1 MGHPFY
7 GMTHFFNFTHMKKR
21 LLCIWVLML
30 FFSCHQNPKK
40 QFELRQDTPLQF
52 ENQLV
57 YSQDFNPYTYRN
69 FYNGAGVALGDVNND
84 GLLDVYFTGNLVDN
98 KLFLNKGNWEFEDI
112 TAQAGVACPGVWS
125 TGATFADV
133 NGDGLLDLY
142 VCKSGKPGGENRH
155 NELFINQGNLT
166 FTEESKA
173 YGLDV
178 LGLSVH
184 AAFFDADLD
193 GDLDCYVLNN
203 SLRSVGGYDLIK
215 DQRSI
220 PDPNGEGNKFFENKE
235 GHFVD
240 VSQKKGIYTSA
251 IGFGLGITLSDFN
264 NDRYPDLYISNDFFE
279 RDYFYLNTT
288 KGFDEALETYFQST
302 AMGAMGA
309 DAADLNNDLLADLF
323 VTEMLP
329 ASLERQKTK
338 AKFDSW
344 DKYAL
349 MLKNGYSTQFP
360 RNALQRNMGEEGFL
374 ELSRFSGVA
383 ATEWSWASLIFDMNN
398 DGLNDIFVAN
408 GIYKDLL
415 DRDYLAYM
423 ANETQVQM
431 LLQDKQNAIK
441 KLIDIMPSKAVPNS
455 AFENKGDFIFEE
467 KATAWGLDTPSF
479 SNGNAYGDLDNDGD
493 LDLVVNNVNMKSF
506 VYENTT
512 DTLKKRSVQLQ
523 LKSKTKNT
531 YAVGAKAILYYG
543 AGQKQMRE
551 QFPSRGFQSSV
562 ANQLHFG
569 VGSFE
574 KIDSLVLLWPNGTT
588 TKHNK
593 LNSNKVY
600 TFWEPEI
607 ESLPTIPDMPQ
618 TELLNELDFVH
629 RENPW
634 IDFNRERLIPQM
646 YHNEGPAL
654 ATADLNGDGIA
665 DIFVGGAKNQT
676 SALLLSEK
684 ETFKK
689 ITLPFKKDS
698 AAEDVV
704 AHFFDGDA
712 DGDLDLYVGSGG
724 RAFSQFSAT
733 LDDRYYENVGAAQ
746 FVKQPTAFSFEQH
759 FSTGG
764 AAVADINQDGFQDL
778 IIGERF
784 DLSVYGQ
791 KKSIQLWLNNGQG
804 LFTLQKQPALEKVGM
819 ITHLQT
825 ADLNADGWLDLVG
838 VGEWMPVSV
847 WINEKGI
854 LNNKT
859 QNYRLHNTT
868 GLWTSLLVED
878 LNADGKPDILAG
890 NMGKNTF
897 FKPGM
902 KLYLNDFDVN
912 GSWEPIICFEEDGK
926 DYPIADKD
934 ELIAQLPYL
943 KKRALKYATYAQ
955 ASMADLFTEE
965 QRSGSTRSELQQ
977 LETTLFLSTDKG
989 YESHPLPLEIQ
1000 YAPVYA
1006 LTHYKPKNNKV
1017 GKLFFGGNQYL
1028 VKPQFGRYDA
1038 SQGWEL
1044 SYIQTGLKLKWQM
1057 PKSLGV
1063 KGQLRQ
1069 LEIVPL
1075 GIQKKLLIGLNNN
1088 ALMLKGLELEK

>member
-1 MGHPFY
+1 MGHPFN
-7 GMTHFFNFTHMKKR
+7 GMTHFFNFAYMKKS
-21 LLCIWVLML
+21 LYCIWVLML
-30 FFSCHQNPKK
+30 SFSCHQNPKK
-40 QFELRQDTPLQF
+40 QFELRKDSSLQF
-52 ENQLV
+52 ENLLT
-57 YSQDFNPYTYRN
+57 YTQDFNPYTYRN
-69 FYNGAGVALGDVNND
+69 FYNGAGVALGDINND

-112 TAQAGVACPGVWS
+112 TTQAGVACAGVWS

-215 DQRSI
+215 DQRNN
-220 PDPNGEGNKFFENKE
+220 PDPNGEGNKFFENQD

-240 VSQKKGIYTSA
+240 VSQEKGIYTSA

-279 RDYFYLNTT
+279 RDYFYLNTSR
-288 KGFDEALETYFQST
+288 GFKEDLDTYFQST

-329 ASLERQKTK
+329 ASLNRQKTK

-349 MLKNGYSTQFP
+349 MLKNGYSAQFP
-360 RNALQRNMGEEGFL
+360 RNALQRNLGTQGFL

-408 GIYKDLL
+408 GIFKDLL

-493 LDLVVNNVNMKSF
+493 LDLVVNNVNMESF
-506 VYENTT
+506 IYENTT
-512 DTLKKRSVQLQ
+512 DTLHNRSVRLQ
-523 LKSKTKNT
+523 LKSKTKNA

-543 AGQKQMRE
+543 SDQKQMRE

-562 ANQLHFG
+562 SNQLHFG
-569 VGSFE
+569 VGSYE
-574 KIDSLVLLWPNGTT
+574 KIDSLVLLWPNGTI
-588 TKHNK
+588 TKHNE
-593 LNSNKVY
+593 LLSNKVY
-600 TFWEPEI
+600 TFWEPKTK
-607 ESLPTIPDMPQ
+607 SLPAKL
-618 TELLNELDFVH
+618 ELSPPNKIEELDFVH

-646 YHNEGPAL
+646 YHNEGPAM
-654 ATADLNGDGIA
+654 AAADLNDDGIA
-665 DIFVGGAKNQT
+665 DIFVGGAKNQS
-676 SALLLSEK
+676 SALLISNK
-684 ETFKK
+684 DSYTK
-689 ITLPFKKDS
+689 IMLPFKKDS
-698 AAEDVV
+698 PSEDVV

-724 RAFSQFSAT
+724 RAFSQFSAA
-733 LDDRYYENVGAAQ
+733 LDDRYYENIGAAQ
-746 FVKQPTAFSFEQH
+746 FVKKPKAFSFDQH
-759 FSTGG
+759 YSTGG

-784 DLSVYGQ
+784 DLSIYGQ

-804 LFTLQKQPALEKVGM
+804 SFTLQKQPDLENVGM

-825 ADLNADGWLDLVG
+825 ADLNSDGWLDLIG
-838 VGEWMPVSV
+838 VGEWMPISV
-847 WINEKGI
+847 WINENGKFE
-854 LNNKT
+854 NKT
-859 QNYRLHNTT
+859 QDYRLQNTT

-878 LNADGKPDILAG
+878 LNSDGIPDLLAG

-897 FKPGM
+897 FRPAM
-902 KLYLNDFDVN
+902 KLYLNDFDAN
-912 GSWEPIICFEEDGK
+912 GSLEPIICFEENGK

-955 ASMADLFTEE
+955 ASMADLFSEA
-965 QRSGSTRSELQQ
+965 QRLGSNQSELQQ
-977 LETTLFLSTDKG
+977 LETTLFLSSEKG
-989 YESHPLPLEIQ
+989 YESHPLPPEIQ

-1006 LTHYKPKNNKV
+1006 LTHYRVDGKNK
-1017 GKLFFGGNQYL
+1017 GKLFIGGNQFL

-1044 SYIQTGLKLKWQM
+1044 SYHQKGEKLKWKV

-1075 GIQKKLLIGLNNN
+1075 KAQKKLLLGLNNN
-1088 ALMLKGLELEK
+1088 ALMMKDVKLEK

>member
-1 MGHPFY
+1 V
-7 GMTHFFNFTHMKKR
+7 KKK
-21 LLCIWVLML
+21 LLYVWVFLL
-30 FFSCHQNPKK
+30 LISCHQNPQK
-40 QFELRQDTPLQF
+40 QFELRQDTALQF
-52 ENQLV
+52 QNQLN
-57 YSQDFNPYTYRN
+57 YTQDFNPYTYRN
-69 FYNGAGVALGDVNND
+69 FYNGAGVALGDINND

-98 KLFLNKGNWEFEDI
+98 KLFLNKGNWHFEDI
-112 TAQAGVACPGVWS
+112 TAQAGVACSGVWS
-125 TGATFADV
+125 TGATFADI

-166 FTEESKA
+166 FSEASKA

-178 LGLSVH
+178 TGLSVH

-215 DQRSI
+215 DQRNI
-220 PDPNGEGNKFFENKE
+220 PDPNGEGNVFFENQE

-240 VSQKKGIYTSA
+240 VSQEKGIYTSA

-288 KGFDEALETYFQST
+288 NGFKEALETHFQST

-329 ASLERQKTK
+329 ATLQRQKTK

-349 MLKNGYSTQFP
+349 MIKNGYTTQFP
-360 RNALQRNMGEEGFL
+360 RNALQRNLGAQGFL

-408 GIYKDLL
+408 GIFKDLL

-455 AFENKGDFIFEE
+455 AFENQGHFNFEE
-467 KATAWGLDTPSF
+467 KAAAWGLDTPSF

-493 LDLVVNNVNMKSF
+493 LDLVVNNVNMQSF

-512 DTLKKRSVQLQ
+512 DTLQKRSLQLQ
-523 LKSKTKNT
+523 LKSKSKNT
-531 YAVGAKAILYYG
+531 FAVGAKALLYYG
-543 AGQKQMRE
+543 EGQQQMKE

-562 ANQLHFG
+562 SNQLHFG
-569 VGSFE
+569 VGNTTI
-574 KIDSLVLLWPNGTT
+574 IDSVVVLWPNGATS
-588 TKHNK
+588 KHTQ
-593 LNSNKVY
+593 LRSNTSH
-600 TFWEPEI
+600 TFWEPEAQK
-607 ESLPTIPDMPQ
+607 IPSKKMEAQ
-618 TELLNELDFVH
+618 KERFTELDFVH
-629 RENPW
+629 QENAW

-654 ATADLNGDGIA
+654 ATTDLNGDGIA
-665 DIFVGGAKNQT
+665 DMFVGGAKNQL
-676 SALLLSEK
+676 SALLLSYQNE
-684 ETFKK
+684 FKK
-689 ITLPFKKDS
+689 ITLPFEKDQ

-704 AHFFDGDA
+704 AHFFDA
-712 DGDLDLYVGSGG
+712 DGDGDQDLYVGSGG
-724 RAFSQFSAT
+724 RAFSQFSAV
-733 LDDRYYENVGAAQ
+733 LDDRFYENKGAAQ
-746 FVKQPTAFSFEQH
+746 FEKKPNAFSFERH

-764 AAVADINQDGFQDL
+764 ATVGDFNQDGFLD
-778 IIGERF
+778 IMIGERF
-784 DLSVYGQ
+784 DLTVYGQ
-791 KKSIQLWLNNGQG
+791 KQDIQLWLNNGQG
-804 LFTLQKQPALEKVGM
+804 IFSLQSQPDLENVGM
-819 ITHLQT
+819 ITRLKAT
-825 ADLNADGWLDLVG
+825 DINADGWTDLIG
-838 VGEWMPVSV
+838 VGEWMPVSI
-847 WINEKGI
+847 WINEKGT
-854 LNNKT
+854 LYNKT
-859 QNYRLHNTT
+859 EAYGLKNTT
-868 GLWTSLLVED
+868 GLWTGLLVED
-878 LNADGKPDILAG
+878 LNADGKPDFLVG

-902 KLYLNDFDVN
+902 KLYLNDFDAN
-912 GSWEPIICFEEDGK
+912 GSLEPIICFEELGK

-943 KKRALKYATYAQ
+943 KKRALKYETYAQ
-955 ASMADLFTEE
+955 ASMTELFSEE
-965 QRSGSTRSELQQ
+965 QLLNSSLMQLEN
-977 LETTLFLSTDKG
+977 LETTLFLSSDKG
-989 YESHPLPLEIQ
+989 YEKHPLPLEIQ

-1006 LTHYKPKNNKV
+1006 MAHYQGENKTE
-1017 GKLFFGGNQYL
+1017 GTLFLGGNQFL

-1044 SYIQTGLKLKWQM
+1044 SYAKTAAGLQWNT
-1057 PKSLGV
+1057 PKSLAV

-1069 LEIVPL
+1069 LEVVPL
-1075 GIQKKLLIGLNNN
+1075 GAQKKLLLGLNNSTLK
-1088 ALMLKGLELEK
+1088 LMSIEPAKK

>member
-1 MGHPFY
+1 MGHPFN
-7 GMTHFFNFTHMKKR
+7 GMTHFFNFAYMKKC
-21 LLCIWVLML
+21 LYCIWVLML
-30 FFSCHQNPKK
+30 SFSCHQNPKK
-40 QFELRQDTPLQF
+40 QFELRKDSSLQF
-52 ENQLV
+52 ENQLT
-57 YSQDFNPYTYRN
+57 YTQDFNPYTYRN
-69 FYNGAGVALGDVNND
+69 FYNGAGVALGDINND

-112 TAQAGVACPGVWS
+112 TTQAGVACAGVWS

-155 NELFINQGNLT
+155 NELFLNQGNLT

-215 DQRSI
+215 DQRNN
-220 PDPNGEGNKFFENKE
+220 PDPNGEGNKFFENQD

-240 VSQKKGIYTSA
+240 VSQEKGIYTSA

-279 RDYFYLNTT
+279 RDYFYLNTSR
-288 KGFDEALETYFQST
+288 GFKEDLDTYFQST

-329 ASLERQKTK
+329 ASLKRQKTK

-349 MLKNGYSTQFP
+349 MLKNGYSAQFP
-360 RNALQRNMGEEGFL
+360 RNALQRNLGTQGFL

-408 GIYKDLL
+408 GIFKDLL

-493 LDLVVNNVNMKSF
+493 LDLVVNNVNMESF
-506 VYENTT
+506 IYENTT
-512 DTLKKRSVQLQ
+512 DTLHNRSVRLQ
-523 LKSKTKNT
+523 LKSKTKNA

-543 AGQKQMRE
+543 SDQKQMRE

-562 ANQLHFG
+562 SNQLHFG
-569 VGSFE
+569 VGSYE

-588 TKHNK
+588 TKHNE
-593 LNSNKVY
+593 LLSNKVY
-600 TFWEPEI
+600 TFWEPKTK
-607 ESLPTIPDMPQ
+607 SLPAKL
-618 TELLNELDFVH
+618 ELSPPNKIEELDFVH

-646 YHNEGPAL
+646 YHNEGPAM
-654 ATADLNGDGIA
+654 AAADLNDDGIA
-665 DIFVGGAKNQT
+665 DIFVGGAKNQS
-676 SALLLSEK
+676 SALLISNK
-684 ETFKK
+684 DSYTK
-689 ITLPFKKDS
+689 IMLPFKKDS
-698 AAEDVV
+698 PSEDVV

-724 RAFSQFSAT
+724 RAFSQFSAA
-733 LDDRYYENVGAAQ
+733 LDDRYYENIGAAQ
-746 FVKQPTAFSFEQH
+746 FVKKTKAFSFDQH
-759 FSTGG
+759 YSTGG

-784 DLSVYGQ
+784 DLSIYGQ

-804 LFTLQKQPALEKVGM
+804 SFTLQKQPDLENVGM

-825 ADLNADGWLDLVG
+825 ADLNADGWLDLIG
-838 VGEWMPVSV
+838 VGEWMPISV
-847 WINEKGI
+847 WINENGKFE
-854 LNNKT
+854 NKT
-859 QNYRLHNTT
+859 QDYRLQNTT

-878 LNADGKPDILAG
+878 LNSDGIPDLLAG

-897 FKPGM
+897 FRPGM
-902 KLYLNDFDVN
+902 KLYLNDFDAN
-912 GSWEPIICFEEDGK
+912 GSLEPIICFEENGK

-955 ASMADLFTEE
+955 ASMADLFSEA
-965 QRSGSTRSELQQ
+965 QRFGSNQSELQQ
-977 LETTLFLSTDKG
+977 LETTLFLSSEKG
-989 YESHPLPLEIQ
+989 YESHPLPPEIQ

-1006 LTHYKPKNNKV
+1006 LTHYRVDGKNK
-1017 GKLFFGGNQYL
+1017 GKLFFGGNQFL

-1044 SYIQTGLKLKWQM
+1044 SYHQKGEKLKWKV

-1075 GIQKKLLIGLNNN
+1075 KAQKKLLLGLNNN
-1088 ALMLKGLELEK
+1088 ALMMKDVKLEK